1 MSVLTRA
8 DVRSGCWRIWGSA
21 RTRASLAA
29 SVRSGEQGQPEADAK
44 ARRSSGAAA
53 RRLGGRD
60 AAHRQGMI
68 VTLVGVC
75 GLPTR
80 LCICCRWTLTTG
92 AAVPHGQHPGLR
104 PAAAAAASRRHQ
116 RRLPPTADAASSARR
131 LLQRQPP
138 SFSRC
143 APSTSRQ
150 CQLRSS
156 QRNGGARARSEGRCF
171 VSTRRA
177 QRFRQPQSAQPA
189 EQLATTIRQLRG
201 ARIQAVTDLHCKQFI
216 DGGVAQM
223 VERSLSMREV
233 RGSIP
238 RTSK

>member
-1 MSVLTRA
+1 MCAQAAGGSGAAQEPEPAQPRRLDRA
-8 DVRSGCWRIWGSA
+8 SRGSKR
-21 RTRASLAA
+21 RTRKLGAA
-29 SVRSGEQGQPEADAK
+29 D
-44 ARRSSGAAA
+44 GAAA

-80 LCICCRWTLTTG
+80 LCICCRWTLTAG

-177 QRFRQPQSAQPA
+177 QRFRQPPIGPA
-189 EQLATTIRQLRG
+189 
-201 ARIQAVTDLHCKQFI
+201 
-216 DGGVAQM
+216 
-223 VERSLSMREV
+223 S
-233 RGSIP
+233 
-238 RTSK
+238 